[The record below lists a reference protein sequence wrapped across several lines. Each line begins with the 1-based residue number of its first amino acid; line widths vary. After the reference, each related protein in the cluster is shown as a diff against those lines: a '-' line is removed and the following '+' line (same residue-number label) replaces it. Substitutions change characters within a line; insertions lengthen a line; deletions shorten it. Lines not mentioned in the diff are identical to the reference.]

1 MAKSWEEIKKERE
14 EKIRSFSNPVQN
26 NANKLRSE
34 GFLVANP
41 NPQQRKW
48 EDIRKERGYVEP
60 EPPPIDYWKEQ
71 PLRVLGKNINAGI
84 NMLPRGM
91 VGVADATIGSLGI
104 EPVNKF
110 LDSYKDYYKKADEEL
125 AMLNKGHEFAG
136 GVAQGIGQA
145 IPTMALALMNPAA
158 AVGSVVPT
166 TAKGTQLV
174 ANAASLANPT
184 TLNAARAVLSSLK
197 SNPTLYSS
205 MVTSV
210 GNQYLQGLNEG
221 ASREEAI
228 KSAIIGGVPS
238 ALIEV
243 SGGIENLANILANK
257 TKGLVGVALQA
268 AIEEGFEEIMQY
280 PIENIGQKVAYDK
293 DMPLFS
299 MKEQA
304 VINPKE
310 MMFSGAVGAA
320 VGGLMGGGAAGVNAA
335 LYKNYSKQLDA
346 MYKNTINNLPE
357 DSPILERVRQLQD
370 DNVNIDDNTKL
381 WVINSAREGGMEFE
395 SETDKLLQKDRQNAT
410 FSSNENKVQDQLV
423 EQEKN
428 IVKTQ
433 NIASQAVSPVLSM
446 FNIQNIENAREVK
459 QNVYEFYKN
468 SIISDSNTSKPI
480 LNKSSGMNVEVSRA
494 TINQTFQADDKYAQN
509 QDNEIKIAAMGNLVD
524 LIQNG
529 EFTVVDNSD
538 TPSSKIKY
546 AEIKGTVNFNDTPY
560 EITMDI
566 RRTDN
571 GRKLFVHS
579 LSTNYQQV
587 SGKKSGVIYNG
598 VDERVRQQYPKVY
611 DILDR
616 IGKATNTKFKFVD
629 TIYDPTGQIPGFA
642 NGQYDPTTD
651 SIEIALDTFNPFMVV
666 AKHEITHML
675 EKENPKLYR
684 EYKDYVLS
692 AMKENGTYD
701 VQYERMAELYK
712 SRGLE
717 VDKNAIEDELVADA
731 TELFLTDE
739 KAINDLVAENKTLG
753 QKILDIL
760 RRFIEKIEDI
770 LEVSGFTEGW
780 LNTEQLREAERLW
793 VNALSSVAEKKVI
806 VPNEQTN
813 IKNSLKDK
821 IAKNINHVA
830 DITRIISVNYEL
842 DLKEGDMYD
851 NRGKAESWADR
862 NLNTR
867 KFIPANKGIEYL
879 FTADNVP
886 VHKVDY
892 KNKKETEALGATG
905 SESEGEVLVPS
916 NAKFRITYVS
926 SEYDYKE
933 MGYYVVKL
941 EFLGFD
947 GDVKYSLKDDELIFY
962 RGTVP
967 GETKRID
974 EPFTAAK
981 GKTFV
986 ARKEK
991 NALYYGKRI
1000 EKIKAKPGAKIIYE
1014 NTKEFNKLI
1023 GKMKPNQSYI
1033 EFVNNA
1039 VVKAEKLGY
1048 DIISFERDSDIG
1060 TVILNE
1066 DAVIRNYEEQE
1077 YSLKDAD
1084 VNEIE
1089 SMILTNHN
1097 EYKNNKEALKL
1108 AAEAIKD
1115 LQKVKFSISS
1125 TGRKVDWNRAG
1136 IRTIA
1141 DGISREFI
1149 NKGYVELKGRK
1160 VNSLEELAVIG
1171 QIFRDPRFETFRI
1184 FYTKNNKI
1192 VAHEAI
1198 SSRIPGFT
1206 SAFLNVPKRSE
1217 YINEHE
1223 YQTARN
1229 DFIKT
1234 RYDDMKD
1241 RMKRLKADGYYLLHN
1256 HPSGNP
1262 KASEADVYSTKD
1274 FMDNVEGFKGHVI
1287 INSNKYGWL
1296 EMGEYSYSIHVEDMA
1311 QQQIELFLKPTIEH
1325 PLLNVSITG
1334 VDKAASIAKSL
1345 QLSKDKTA
1353 IVYTDVKGLIRGIEE
1368 IPNGMFNDGIS
1379 IRGFLRNRGR
1389 HFGSGRAFLSTTS
1402 QDIFGKSANLVKEK
1416 YLTDSILLTG
1426 SYDYYSHRADTGI
1439 EQDDDY
1445 EWAGI
1450 RSDELKS
1457 ARVNEE
1463 NEVFYTPQGVE
1474 IIKNPTNKQIEQL
1487 RADFRKEFP
1496 ELAKQGEPP
1505 TRRTYDI
1512 DGNVYYWKS
1521 TDGLHY
1527 NIEHYIDKKYN
1538 TRTEQNKNF
1547 DIKYDDKKF
1556 SLKAPMEETKDLIAI
1571 HNISEEKLKGILE
1584 LGGFPVP
1591 SIAIAKAEQGHDN
1604 FGEISVVFTKDTI
1617 DPQADRRNRVFGS
1630 DVYSKRFP
1638 YVNYKVDSIK
1648 LNDIKEKIYGL
1659 PKEYIDTFGIS
1670 LDEDNVAD
1678 NLQRHNGN
1686 FVEGYINEPILKLL
1700 FLKEINRPFKP
1711 VMKDK
1716 TYGNWDIDLLE
1727 KIKNHLG
1734 AEEAAIPFRS
1744 LEYTMKLEPDIR
1756 QIVNEFYQS
1765 TITKKDLLDRMLYK
1779 EPIGFGVMDDLL
1791 QQVSRYTREGAKK
1804 EIDYYKTKEKLEKV
1818 TPKKSFRDW
1827 LTKLSEGIIE
1837 KKGVRNDKDLYT
1849 PSGRMRSFEQLNDE
1863 YTLDNIIK
1871 LMRGDVRGEEGF
1883 MYGLGNVRAG
1893 MAKEFKSIED
1903 IKQHKDKIVSP
1914 EEFREIK
1921 EKANQEY
1928 YNLSNQFSKYHG
1940 YMIGSSDA
1948 FNIAMFET
1956 AKKGRIVPSV
1966 FKAELKEDGYK
1977 VNDIPDSMIKKALD
1991 FLNSLKDMPTEYFE
2005 AKPQRGVG
2013 FDEVAAMVVP
2023 KTTDKELLQQL
2034 KGKNIKV
2041 IKYDEKIEGDRL
2053 KKVNS
2058 VKGVKFSLKDS
2069 QGRTLTQEQ
2078 AEYFKDS
2085 KVRDGVNYLKSAIKN
2100 FDFIVKTS
2108 DKSKLLERTKNGSI
2122 IHINK
2127 VDDDGTVIYST
2138 SWGPA
2143 RTKVSEFIEKINN
2156 GEIVEVGLKRGL
2168 TKDEI
2173 LEKIRAEREKALKT
2187 FNPESIEPKKVS
2199 ISESATYR
2207 GQDMEWTETYIG
2219 KTVLKAGEKAYHTSY
2234 RDISS
2239 FYPKETC
2246 FYESYKLNVIGG
2258 DKNIYC
2264 LIPKKDI
2271 IVSEYSGDGEIRVD
2285 LERYKNDVDI
2295 YYIGYGESFSVKDD
2309 FDRVVGKFTL
2319 HHLAPEE
2326 SYSTNNRIK
2335 YQLRDNKSAKD
2346 VEKLQNTVTRLKE
2359 QFKLTKGVKLDEKAV
2374 RRLAKAILKDY
2385 SSKYSSS
2392 ELEVKLYNVYMGMV
2406 NGTMEY
2412 DEAQSIITEV
2422 ARDIIENASVL
2433 NDAMYKQY
2441 SELRNTMRNTAIS
2454 IDDRYKGDFDAVGG
2468 WNDFRKRNFGRM
2480 NITND
2485 GMSIDKLYQELSNSY
2500 PELFL
2505 KDVANPADQLMLIS
2519 DVLDNLVPIYEN
2531 PYNRDLNEA
2540 VEYLALEIFDG
2551 MTSVPE
2557 AKPTFADR
2565 KKAEKQKAVKAERD
2579 KSKARVEAL
2588 KNKNAEDIAWL
2599 KYQNK
2604 EKLAEVL
2611 QKEKAKRDEA
2621 VAKVKKQYQDK
2632 AYKTWWRNKLN
2643 ENDIKSH
2650 YQEMIKELRI
2660 NRDEKLEQQKTKYKE
2675 RISGIYEDRKIRQA
2689 KDRIRTMA
2697 KKLDKMLR
2705 SPTQKQHIP
2714 KALDKTIAELL
2725 TMLDFT
2731 TDRQKETTQIKL
2743 RDLRAE
2749 YEKIAKVSDEE
2760 GLSATADPYIV
2771 EALEMLHGKRIV
2783 DMNLQEIE
2791 LLRDIVGYFENM
2803 VRTYNKAFLGDKWI
2817 DVSTK
2822 AEGIIKD
2829 LETDTPMNESAY
2841 GGILYFKDMMNWGM
2855 LTPQMF
2861 FERMGNTFN
2870 SLYDDFRAAL
2880 DVKINNT
2887 KIAQDYMS
2895 NLLANSKDKVKEW
2908 TGKKAEIKTIKLDS
2922 GKTIELTQAQLMSFY
2937 LLMKREQ
2944 ARGHIF
2950 GLGIKAAP
2958 IVAVDKKGMKYV
2970 KKQFEP
2976 VKITLDD
2983 ATRMIAML
2991 SKEQRRIADGIGKFM
3006 NTYSKQWVN
3015 EATLQ
3020 NYGYE
3025 LAKEENYFP
3034 IKVDR
3039 DFLKSDFD
3047 NTNLDPT
3054 FTSMGFL
3061 KATIKGAGN
3070 AIILE
3075 DVFDVFTEHADK
3087 AATYNAFVGITESTK
3102 KIVNYKTQDN
3112 SIKQAMNKKF
3122 GIQAFNYL
3130 KKFMVD
3136 LQGGIRTESGSPI
3149 VTGLIRNVKRATLG
3163 LNLRTIIQQPTA
3175 IVRASALIDID
3186 YLIKGIAM
3194 KSDKAEMLEK
3204 SPIAR
3209 WKSWGYF
3216 NLDTGRSMKD
3226 IILDSV
3232 PLLDKQYQ
3240 GMQIADDITWT
3251 KIWNAVKLEIEDNEP
3266 GLKVGSAE
3274 YFDAV
3279 NYRFNEIIDRTQVVD
3294 TVMHRSDAMRQ
3305 SDSSWKILTAFM
3317 SEPTKSYNLLLNAVE
3332 KYNANKSAENKK
3344 VLLRTFSAWTATMLV
3359 NTLVISMLDMW
3370 RRKEDDKETFKDK
3383 WIDNILNDV
3392 TGYVPIV
3399 RDIYSL
3405 FEGYSV
3411 KRMEYNGIERIVR
3424 AINRSKKYIEEIA
3437 EDKKHS
3443 YPLRLI
3449 TKDWIESVA
3458 YVFGV
3463 GAINVSK
3470 DLEALLRNY
3479 TRWIDDE
3486 GAINDIYEFM
3496 FKK

>member
-1 MAKSWEEIKKERE
+1 M
-14 EKIRSFSNPVQN
+14 
-26 NANKLRSE
+26 
-34 GFLVANP
+34 
-41 NPQQRKW
+41 
-48 EDIRKERGYVEP
+48 
-60 EPPPIDYWKEQ
+60 
-71 PLRVLGKNINAGI
+71 
-84 NMLPRGM
+84 
-91 VGVADATIGSLGI
+91 
-104 EPVNKF
+104 
-110 LDSYKDYYKKADEEL
+110 
-125 AMLNKGHEFAG
+125 
-136 GVAQGIGQA
+136 
-145 IPTMALALMNPAA
+145 
-158 AVGSVVPT
+158 
-166 TAKGTQLV
+166 
-174 ANAASLANPT
+174 
-184 TLNAARAVLSSLK
+184 
-197 SNPTLYSS
+197 
-205 MVTSV
+205 
-210 GNQYLQGLNEG
+210 
-221 ASREEAI
+221 
-228 KSAIIGGVPS
+228 
-238 ALIEV
+238 
-243 SGGIENLANILANK
+243 
-257 TKGLVGVALQA
+257 
-268 AIEEGFEEIMQY
+268 
-280 PIENIGQKVAYDK
+280 
-293 DMPLFS
+293 
-299 MKEQA
+299 
-304 VINPKE
+304 
-310 MMFSGAVGAA
+310 
-320 VGGLMGGGAAGVNAA
+320 
-335 LYKNYSKQLDA
+335 
-346 MYKNTINNLPE
+346 
-357 DSPILERVRQLQD
+357 
-370 DNVNIDDNTKL
+370 
-381 WVINSAREGGMEFE
+381 
-395 SETDKLLQKDRQNAT
+395 
-410 FSSNENKVQDQLV
+410 
-423 EQEKN
+423 
-428 IVKTQ
+428 
-433 NIASQAVSPVLSM
+433 
-446 FNIQNIENAREVK
+446 
-459 QNVYEFYKN
+459 
-468 SIISDSNTSKPI
+468 
-480 LNKSSGMNVEVSRA
+480 
-494 TINQTFQADDKYAQN
+494 
-509 QDNEIKIAAMGNLVD
+509 
-524 LIQNG
+524 
-529 EFTVVDNSD
+529 
-538 TPSSKIKY
+538 
-546 AEIKGTVNFNDTPY
+546 
-560 EITMDI
+560 
-566 RRTDN
+566 
-571 GRKLFVHS
+571 
-579 LSTNYQQV
+579 
-587 SGKKSGVIYNG
+587 
-598 VDERVRQQYPKVY
+598 
-611 DILDR
+611 
-616 IGKATNTKFKFVD
+616 
-629 TIYDPTGQIPGFA
+629 
-642 NGQYDPTTD
+642 
-651 SIEIALDTFNPFMVV
+651 
-666 AKHEITHML
+666 
-675 EKENPKLYR
+675 
-684 EYKDYVLS
+684 
-692 AMKENGTYD
+692 
-701 VQYERMAELYK
+701 
-712 SRGLE
+712 
-717 VDKNAIEDELVADA
+717 
-731 TELFLTDE
+731 
-739 KAINDLVAENKTLG
+739 
-753 QKILDIL
+753 
-760 RRFIEKIEDI
+760 
-770 LEVSGFTEGW
+770 
-780 LNTEQLREAERLW
+780 
-793 VNALSSVAEKKVI
+793 
-806 VPNEQTN
+806 
-813 IKNSLKDK
+813 
-821 IAKNINHVA
+821 
-830 DITRIISVNYEL
+830 
-842 DLKEGDMYD
+842 
-851 NRGKAESWADR
+851 
-862 NLNTR
+862 
-867 KFIPANKGIEYL
+867 
-879 FTADNVP
+879 
-886 VHKVDY
+886 
-892 KNKKETEALGATG
+892 
-905 SESEGEVLVPS
+905 
-916 NAKFRITYVS
+916 
-926 SEYDYKE
+926 
-933 MGYYVVKL
+933 
-941 EFLGFD
+941 
-947 GDVKYSLKDDELIFY
+947 
-962 RGTVP
+962 
-967 GETKRID
+967 
-974 EPFTAAK
+974 
-981 GKTFV
+981 
-986 ARKEK
+986 
-991 NALYYGKRI
+991 
-1000 EKIKAKPGAKIIYE
+1000 
-1014 NTKEFNKLI
+1014 
-1023 GKMKPNQSYI
+1023 
-1033 EFVNNA
+1033 
-1039 VVKAEKLGY
+1039 
-1048 DIISFERDSDIG
+1048 
-1060 TVILNE
+1060 
-1066 DAVIRNYEEQE
+1066 
-1077 YSLKDAD
+1077 
-1084 VNEIE
+1084 
-1089 SMILTNHN
+1089 
-1097 EYKNNKEALKL
+1097 
-1108 AAEAIKD
+1108 
-1115 LQKVKFSISS
+1115 
-1125 TGRKVDWNRAG
+1125 
-1136 IRTIA
+1136 
-1141 DGISREFI
+1141 
-1149 NKGYVELKGRK
+1149 
-1160 VNSLEELAVIG
+1160 
-1171 QIFRDPRFETFRI
+1171 
-1184 FYTKNNKI
+1184 
-1192 VAHEAI
+1192 
-1198 SSRIPGFT
+1198 
-1206 SAFLNVPKRSE
+1206 
-1217 YINEHE
+1217 
-1223 YQTARN
+1223 
-1229 DFIKT
+1229 
-1234 RYDDMKD
+1234 
-1241 RMKRLKADGYYLLHN
+1241 
-1256 HPSGNP
+1256 
-1262 KASEADVYSTKD
+1262 
-1274 FMDNVEGFKGHVI
+1274 
-1287 INSNKYGWL
+1287 
-1296 EMGEYSYSIHVEDMA
+1296 
-1311 QQQIELFLKPTIEH
+1311 
-1325 PLLNVSITG
+1325 
-1334 VDKAASIAKSL
+1334 
-1345 QLSKDKTA
+1345 
-1353 IVYTDVKGLIRGIEE
+1353 
-1368 IPNGMFNDGIS
+1368 
-1379 IRGFLRNRGR
+1379 
-1389 HFGSGRAFLSTTS
+1389 
-1402 QDIFGKSANLVKEK
+1402 
-1416 YLTDSILLTG
+1416 
-1426 SYDYYSHRADTGI
+1426 
-1439 EQDDDY
+1439 
-1445 EWAGI
+1445 
-1450 RSDELKS
+1450 
-1457 ARVNEE
+1457 
-1463 NEVFYTPQGVE
+1463 
-1474 IIKNPTNKQIEQL
+1474 
-1487 RADFRKEFP
+1487 
-1496 ELAKQGEPP
+1496 
-1505 TRRTYDI
+1505 
-1512 DGNVYYWKS
+1512 
-1521 TDGLHY
+1521 
-1527 NIEHYIDKKYN
+1527 
-1538 TRTEQNKNF
+1538 
-1547 DIKYDDKKF
+1547 
-1556 SLKAPMEETKDLIAI
+1556 
-1571 HNISEEKLKGILE
+1571 
-1584 LGGFPVP
+1584 
-1591 SIAIAKAEQGHDN
+1591 
-1604 FGEISVVFTKDTI
+1604 
-1617 DPQADRRNRVFGS
+1617 
-1630 DVYSKRFP
+1630 
-1638 YVNYKVDSIK
+1638 NYKVDSIK
-1648 LNDIKEKIYGL
+1648 LNDIREKIYGL

-1734 AEEAAIPFRS
+1734 AEEAAIPHRN
-1744 LEYTMKLEPDIR
+1744 LENTMKLEPDVRNI
-1756 QIVNEFYQS
+1756 INEYYRA
-1765 TITKKDLLDRMLYK
+1765 KLKGDAAHEYLLYK
-1779 EPIGFGVMDDLL
+1779 EPMGFGDMDRLL
-1791 QQVSRYTREGAKK
+1791 YQVSRYTVEGSKK
-1804 EIDYYKTKEKLEKV
+1804 DIDYYKTKDKLDKV
-1818 TPKKSFRDW
+1818 IPKKAYREW

-1849 PSGRMRSFEQLNDE
+1849 PSGRMRSFEQLNYE

-2078 AEYFKDS
+2078 AEYFKNSTVRDGEGNLLVVYHGTNADFTVFNPKLSRDIGLHFGTKEQAETFGNTQAYYLNAITNDIDYPMADVFSNLELSPQDILNSFWDAGLLNGNQVREISKNTSVTDDKIFKSVQFKDARDLTESQEKRYQAAVKRLFKKIKTSVMENGYTGVVYRNKFEGEGLSYLVFNPEQIKSVDNLEPTYNEDIRYSLRTKEPPKKTIKAYKLLRIDRKTGKLYPLFVGAKEETPIGVWLDADEGEMITDKKTGTKKVKSKLGNLAYRPGWHLGDIPLATHIGVKGDS
-2085 KVRDGVNYLKSAIKN
+2085 GKIEFMNPDHVWAEVDVAADINYQEEANRNGTNPKTGKINPRDADIKRIPVDGFYRYKTNPNMAGEWIITGAIKINRVLSDSEVAAIVRKAGYEPLPRKGTDVRYQLKSDEDGVNYLKSAIKN

-2156 GEIVEVGLKRGL
+2156 GEIAEVGLKRGL

-2187 FNPESIEPKKVS
+2187 FNPKSVEPKKVS
-2199 ISESATYR
+2199 ISESATYK

-2346 VEKLQNTVTRLKE
+2346 IERLQNTVARLKE

-2374 RRLAKAILKDY
+2374 RKLAKAILKDY

-2422 ARDIIENASVL
+2422 ARDIIENVSVL

-2485 GMSIDKLYQELSNSY
+2485 GMSIDKLYQELSDSY

-2519 DVLDNLVPIYEN
+2519 DVLDSLVPIYEN
-2531 PYNRDLNEA
+2531 PYNRELNEA

-2632 AYKTWWRNKLN
+2632 AYITWWRNKLN

-2650 YQEMIKELRI
+2650 YQEMIKELRSR
-2660 NRDEKLEQQKTKYKE
+2660 RDEKLEQQKTKYKE

-3251 KIWNAVKLEIEDNEP
+3251 KIWNAVKLEIEDTEP

-3332 KYNANKSAENKK
+3332 KYNTNKSAENKK

-3486 GAINDIYEFM
+3486 GAINEIYEFM

>member
-14 EKIRSFSNPVQN
+14 EKVRSFSNPVQN
-26 NANKLRSE
+26 NANKLKSE

-60 EPPPIDYWKEQ
+60 EPPPTDYWKEQ
-71 PLRVLGKNINAGI
+71 PLRVLGKNINAGL

-136 GVAQGIGQA
+136 GVAQVIGQA

-158 AVGSVVPT
+158 AVGSAVPT

-197 SNPTLYSS
+197 SKPTLYSS
-205 MVTSV
+205 MVTAV

-243 SGGIENLANILANK
+243 SGGIENLANIMANK
-257 TKGLVGVALQA
+257 TKGLAGVALQA
-268 AIEEGFEEIMQY
+268 AIEEFFEEIMQY

-320 VGGLMGGGAAGVNAA
+320 GGGLMGGGAAGVNTA

-346 MYKNTINNLPE
+346 MYKNTIDNLPE

-370 DNVNIDDNTKL
+370 DNVNIDDSTKL

-395 SETDKLLQKDRQNAT
+395 SETDKLLQKDRQKGT
-410 FSSNENKVQDQLV
+410 FSSNENKVQDQLI
-423 EQEKN
+423 EQGKN

-433 NIASQAVSPVLSM
+433 NMASQAINPVLSM

-538 TPSSKIKY
+538 TPSSKVKY
-546 AEIKGTVNFNDTPY
+546 AEIKGTVNFNDIPY

-587 SGKKSGVIYNG
+587 SGKKGGVIYNDVG
-598 VDERVRQQYPKVY
+598 ERVRQQYPKVY

-642 NGQYDPTTD
+642 NGQYDPATD
-651 SIEIALDTFNPFMVV
+651 TIEIALDTFNPFMVV

-712 SRGLE
+712 NRGLE

-760 RRFIEKIEDI
+760 RRLIEKIEDI
-770 LEVSGFTEGW
+770 LKVSGFTEGW

-793 VNALSSVAEKKVI
+793 VNALSSVVEAKQKTDSKADKKR
-806 VPNEQTN
+806 
-813 IKNSLKDK
+813 SLKDLEK
-821 IAKNINHVA
+821 QIKQGDYSYRGLPVKYNPALKGEARNHTSYIDVGDKFFKLDRGQQVAVLNHEVAHNNNLFENGRFIEVMDSGIFGKTVTDKDGRVLWEGIFGDVGPNAVEETYAEALRVFDDNPEWLKEKHPKVYEYISNMYGEKNKEDTKYSLKDEIAKNINHVA

-916 NAKFRITYVS
+916 NAKFRVTYVS
-926 SEYDYKE
+926 SEYDYEE

-947 GDVKYSLKDDELIFY
+947 GDVKYSLKD
-962 RGTVP
+962 
-967 GETKRID
+967 
-974 EPFTAAK
+974 A
-981 GKTFV
+981 
-986 ARKEK
+986 
-991 NALYYGKRI
+991 N
-1000 EKIKAKPGAKIIYE
+1000 
-1014 NTKEFNKLI
+1014 
-1023 GKMKPNQSYI
+1023 
-1033 EFVNNA
+1033 
-1039 VVKAEKLGY
+1039 
-1048 DIISFERDSDIG
+1048 
-1060 TVILNE
+1060 
-1066 DAVIRNYEEQE
+1066 
-1077 YSLKDAD
+1077 

-1089 SMILTNHN
+1089 SMILANHN

-1125 TGRKVDWNRAG
+1125 TGRKVDWDRAG

-1192 VAHEAI
+1192 VAHEGI
-1198 SSRIPGFT
+1198 SSRIPGVS
-1206 SAFLNVPKRSE
+1206 SAFLNIPKRSE
-1217 YINEHE
+1217 YSSEHE
-1223 YQTARN
+1223 YQIARN

-1262 KASEADVYSTKD
+1262 KASETDVYLTKG

-1325 PLLNVSITG
+1325 PLLNISIDG

-1353 IVYTDVKGLIRGIEE
+1353 IVYTDVKGVIRGIEE

-1389 HFGSGRAFLSTTS
+1389 YFGSGWAFLNTTS
-1402 QDIFGKSANLVKEK
+1402 QDIFDKSADLVKEK
-1416 YLTDSILLTG
+1416 YLMDSILLTG
-1426 SYDYYSHRADTGI
+1426 SNNYYSHRADTGI

-1450 RSDELKS
+1450 RRDELES

-1527 NIEHYIDKKYN
+1527 NIEYYIDKKYN
-1538 TRTEQNKNF
+1538 TKTEQNKHF
-1547 DIKYDDKKF
+1547 DIKYNLKPRVENSDYKDIITVRDDGKISFKKDAELPKNIWSKIHTRF
-1556 SLKAPMEETKDLIAI
+1556 RRLGYMLHDVDDTKRYI
-1571 HNISEEKLKGILE
+1571 LKGNPLNLDQSKAVIDV
-1584 LGGFPVP
+1584 LGLAEKTEQG
-1591 SIAIAKAEQGHDN
+1591 IAVEKAKKYAAKAARHFGTTNNFKLAGYLTINGSLLDFSEGQGYRVLDHREIQEILDFIPDDAPISQGMIEFMN
-1604 FGEISVVFTKDTI
+1604 QGNIRLQSYGIDISVKPNSKQRMVLRKFFDNLNGEVDVDFSREDGGNAGSVEYPQGTRSDRILRDIDKFFDTGEL
-1617 DPQADRRNRVFGS
+1617 PQIS
-1630 DVYSKRFP
+1630 DVQRF
-1638 YVNYKVDSIK
+1638 
-1648 LNDIKEKIYGL
+1648 
-1659 PKEYIDTFGIS
+1659 
-1670 LDEDNVAD
+1670 
-1678 NLQRHNGN
+1678 
-1686 FVEGYINEPILKLL
+1686 
-1700 FLKEINRPFKP
+1700 
-1711 VMKDK
+1711 
-1716 TYGNWDIDLLE
+1716 
-1727 KIKNHLG
+1727 
-1734 AEEAAIPFRS
+1734 
-1744 LEYTMKLEPDIR
+1744 
-1756 QIVNEFYQS
+1756 
-1765 TITKKDLLDRMLYK
+1765 
-1779 EPIGFGVMDDLL
+1779 
-1791 QQVSRYTREGAKK
+1791 RY
-1804 EIDYYKTKEKLEKV
+1804 
-1818 TPKKSFRDW
+1818 
-1827 LTKLSEGIIE
+1827 
-1837 KKGVRNDKDLYT
+1837 
-1849 PSGRMRSFEQLNDE
+1849 
-1863 YTLDNIIK
+1863 
-1871 LMRGDVRGEEGF
+1871 
-1883 MYGLGNVRAG
+1883 
-1893 MAKEFKSIED
+1893 
-1903 IKQHKDKIVSP
+1903 
-1914 EEFREIK
+1914 
-1921 EKANQEY
+1921 
-1928 YNLSNQFSKYHG
+1928 
-1940 YMIGSSDA
+1940 
-1948 FNIAMFET
+1948 
-1956 AKKGRIVPSV
+1956 
-1966 FKAELKEDGYK
+1966 
-1977 VNDIPDSMIKKALD
+1977 
-1991 FLNSLKDMPTEYFE
+1991 
-2005 AKPQRGVG
+2005 
-2013 FDEVAAMVVP
+2013 
-2023 KTTDKELLQQL
+2023 
-2034 KGKNIKV
+2034 
-2041 IKYDEKIEGDRL
+2041 
-2053 KKVNS
+2053 
-2058 VKGVKFSLKDS
+2058 SLKDS

-2085 KVRDGVNYLKSAIKN
+2085 KVRDDKGNLLVMYHGTNRDFNVFWTDMMPQFFTQYKDYADSFATKSNRKGKVKTVYLNITKPFDTRDKKAFDIFNNEYVEYRRMKNRPINKIDSPRMINFVEADGLYPFLRKMQREGKLDYDGIVVDESIDAYTPSYVPLQSEQIKEVTNKAPTKDKDIRYSLKDSEGNTLTQEQAEIVRKAGYEPLPRKGTDVRYQLKSDEDGVNYLKSAIKN

-2156 GEIVEVGLKRGL
+2156 GEIAEVGLKRGL

-2173 LEKIRAEREKALKT
+2173 LKKIRAEREKALKT
-2187 FNPESIEPKKVS
+2187 FNPKSVEPKKVS

-2271 IVSEYSGDGEIRVD
+2271 IVSAYSGDGEIRVD

-2346 VEKLQNTVTRLKE
+2346 IERLQNTVARLKE

-2374 RRLAKAILKDY
+2374 RKLAKAILKDY
-2385 SSKYSSS
+2385 GSRYSVS
-2392 ELEVKLYNVYMGMV
+2392 ELETKLYNVYMGMV

-2412 DEAQSIITEV
+2412 DEAHSIITEV

-2468 WNDFRKRNFGRM
+2468 WNEFRKRNFGRM

-2485 GMSIDKLYQELSNSY
+2485 GMSIDKLYQELSDSY

-2519 DVLDNLVPIYEN
+2519 DVLDSLVPIYEN

-2579 KSKARVEAL
+2579 KSKARIEAL

-2632 AYKTWWRNKLN
+2632 AYITWWRNKLN

-2650 YQEMIKELRI
+2650 YQEMIKELRSR
-2660 NRDEKLEQQKTKYKE
+2660 RDEKLEQQKTKYKE

-2714 KALDKTIAELL
+2714 KALEKTIAELL

-2887 KIAQDYMS
+2887 KIAQDYMKD
-2895 NLLANSKDKVKEW
+2895 LLKDSKDKIKDW

-3006 NTYSKQWVN
+3006 NTYSKQWIN

-3034 IKVDR
+3034 IKVDK

-3054 FTSMGFL
+3054 FTSMSFL

-3136 LQGGIRTESGSPI
+3136 LQGGIRTEGGSPV

-3232 PLLDKQYQ
+3232 PLLDKQYK

-3251 KIWNAVKLEIEDNEP
+3251 KIWNAVKLEIEDTEP

-3344 VLLRTFSAWTATMLV
+3344 VLLRTFSACIATMLV
-3359 NTLVISMLDMW
+3359 NTLVITMYDMW

-3486 GAINDIYEFM
+3486 GVINEIYEFM